1 MQIIKLY
8 RYNRP
13 DGGITTSPVKP
24 DCDYTDKFRLVADE
38 GMELVKGDIRT
49 TCIDTDDADGWV
61 EVVEGGLS
69 GDKITGDEFLR
80 MVEEVL

>member
-8 RYNRP
+8 RYARP
-13 DGGITTSPVKP
+13 DGGVTTSPVKP
-24 DCDYTDKFRLVADE
+24 DCDYTEKFRLIAEE

-49 TCIDTDDADGWV
+49 TCIDTEDAYGWE

-69 GDKITGDEFLR
+69 DDEITGDEFLR

>member
-13 DGGITTSPVKP
+13 DGGVTTSPVKP
-24 DCDYTDKFRLVADE
+24 DCDYTEKFRLIADE

>member
-1 MQIIKLY
+1 MQIITLY

-24 DCDYTDKFRLVADE
+24 DCDYTEKFRLVADE

-49 TCIDTDDADGWV
+49 TCVDTDDADGWA
-61 EVVEGGLS
+61 EVVESGLS

>member
-1 MQIIKLY
+1 MIVKTLY

-24 DCDYTDKFRLVADE
+24 DCEYTEKFRLVADE

-49 TCIDTDDADGWV
+49 TCVDTDDADGWA
-61 EVVEGGLS
+61 EVVESGLS
-69 GDKITGDEFLR
+69 GDEITGDEFLR

>member
-1 MQIIKLY
+1 MQIITLY

-13 DGGITTSPVKP
+13 DGGVTTSPVKP
-24 DCDYTDKFRLVADE
+24 DCDYTEKFRLVADE

-49 TCIDTDDADGWV
+49 ACIDTDDADGWE

-69 GDKITGDEFLR
+69 GDEITGDEFLR

>member
-24 DCDYTDKFRLVADE
+24 DCDYTEKFRLVADE
-38 GMELVKGDIRT
+38 GMELAKGDIRT
-49 TCIDTDDADGWV
+49 TCIDTDDADGWE

-69 GDKITGDEFLR
+69 GDEITGDEFLR